1 MPDPVTIHVDTAPL
15 RAHLDRFESAATAL
29 GEAWLAIPAE
39 VRAGHT
45 VTVTLGGAPDHRV
58 THPTKYGTVT
68 YDDSPEMQRRVF
80 DHVIAWFHSHGR
92 YSGEG
97 IMQSDP
103 PQETAAPMLGEL
115 ADLIGFETRDADD
128 DA

>member
-45 VTVTLGGAPDHRV
+45 VT
-58 THPTKYGTVT
+58 PTKYGTVT

-103 PQETAAPMLGEL
+103 PQETAAPMLAEV
-115 ADLIGFETRDADD
+115 ADLIGFETRDDADD
-128 DA
+128 EPEAG